1 MQIVNGALNRL
12 LLVLVATA
20 AALASPLDHLKSS
33 YAVKEVHHVPPK
45 WSRVSSAPADH
56 VLNVQIALKQSQ
68 FDELERH
75 LYEGNENPF
84 TYRNRARLRTKH

>member
-1 MQIVNGALNRL
+1 MQIVLNRL

-20 AALASPLDHLKSS
+20 TAFASPLDHLRSS
-33 YAVKEVHHVPPK
+33 YAVKEVHHVPAK

-56 VLNVQIALKQSQ
+56 ILNVQIALKQSQ

-75 LYEGNENPF
+75 LYEGIEIRS
-84 TYRNRARLRTKH
+84 TYMVKAPSRTKR